1 VRQRR
6 AKGLSD
12 LLFTEISHA
21 IRERLVLPNRRFPV
35 QLSAK
40 DIQPF
45 IPRGTFDV
53 SKLLLRVSLFEK
65 LKAKSLE
72 DVRGQLF
79 ESLIEGIHR
88 PLLPPSQGDHNQIQ

>member
-6 AKGLSD
+6 AKGFSD
-12 LLFTEISHA
+12 LPFPRFPHA
-21 IRERLVLPNRRFPV
+21 IRERLALPNRRFPV

-53 SKLLLRVSLFEK
+53 SKVLLRVSLFEK
-65 LKAKSLE
+65 LSEISERCPGPTL
-72 DVRGQLF
+72 
-79 ESLIEGIHR
+79 
-88 PLLPPSQGDHNQIQ
+88 